1 MPIQPATATVPT
13 ITMAIGDIEKAL
25 TELNGALRTALKT
38 LGSDRRHELMQSL
51 HSPDEL
57 PEKHLYDL
65 STEAVDLLQ
74 ETKLLLEPRTVILAD
89 HFLGLSA
96 AVSLPPSTSCY
107 PKLTYL
113 SHRLS
118 QLQVL
123 ECRRRAG
130 RARHP
135 SAAGRP
141 DHRPTRPSLRR
152 PRGQAEAGDA
162 GSAERRDFLL

>member
-1 MPIQPATATVPT
+1 
-13 ITMAIGDIEKAL
+13 MAIGDIEKAL

-38 LGSDRRHELMQSL
+38 LGSNCRQELMQSL

-96 AVSLPPSTSCY
+96 SLSLLPSPSCY
-107 PKLTYL
+107 P
-113 SHRLS
+113 
-118 QLQVL
+118 
-123 ECRRRAG
+123 RR
-130 RARHP
+130 
-135 SAAGRP
+135 
-141 DHRPTRPSLRR
+141 T
-152 PRGQAEAGDA
+152 
-162 GSAERRDFLL
+162 